1 MQGAP
6 RRSMKRPA
14 KFWYPHGA
22 GIYRLFFLLAVV
34 ICFLVQFPAAAAAQT
49 SANDSSVVRSAREA
63 LNQGDFDAAIGA
75 LQPWVQAHPRDW
87 QARLLFGEAYRS
99 TRAFPQAEEQFLAA
113 SRLAPQSFGAR
124 LELGSLYNA
133 MGKYDQAE
141 PSLRAALRIRP
152 ADPEARMQLSVTLV
166 KLRRYAE
173 AEEVF
178 TRLKAPDDPA
188 QRVVFLRLKASIDF
202 GAGKKSNA
210 ADDMEEALRLNPG
223 DPSLLLAAAVADAQ
237 AGRWTAVIGH
247 LKQSFQDEQNPVAAL
262 TLLQAQLATHADP
275 AATLTFLHS
284 MQLEPA
290 DAIELRLRVGQLLSS
305 ADLHAEAAEEFRAA
319 TLLAPDRSDLYFNLA
334 LEEYRSRNYKQART
348 DAAQAKSIA
357 DSADIESLLGDIEE
371 DDGDY
376 LSAVK
381 SYQAAA
387 AMAPDTQKYQLAL
400 GLEFL
405 RHQNFEPALAVF
417 QRSVQRWPD
426 SVESWLGLGMA
437 QFIRGSYSD
446 AAATLQKAADMQPPS
461 EIAVRYLG
469 ITQFEQPD
477 APSEAAI
484 NSVCHFA
491 ESQPKKSSALTYCGA
506 LMLRHAAASGDNS
519 SLDKIIQLLGEA
531 ERIDPSDSLAVCQR
545 GKAYVSKND
554 WPAAQHEFE
563 SCVRLDPD
571 SAEGHYW
578 LMRVDQR
585 LGRTNDAAHEETL
598 YQSAHQKMA
607 DDIARR
613 DASMKTFLIEMGGN
627 KTQ

>member
-1 MQGAP
+1 MSERVPRIFGSSAAP
-6 RRSMKRPA
+6 EPFA
-14 KFWYPHGA
+14 F
-22 GIYRLFFLLAVV
+22 RLCLLLAVALWC
-34 ICFLVQFPAAAAAQT
+34 IGQFPAVAQSQT
-49 SANDSSVVRSAREA
+49 SANESPAIRSAREA
-63 LNQGDFDAAIGA
+63 LNQGDFGAAIGV

-87 QARLLFGEAYRS
+87 QARLLLGEAYRS
-99 TRAFPQAEEQFLAA
+99 TRALPQAEEQFLAA
-113 SRLAPQSFGAR
+113 SQIAPQNFETR

-133 MGKYDQAE
+133 MGKFDLAE
-141 PSLRAALRIRP
+141 AQLRDALRMRP
-152 ADPEARMQLSVTLV
+152 GNPEARMQLSVSLV

-173 AEEVF
+173 AQKVF
-178 TRLKAPDDPA
+178 ERLKPPEDPA
-188 QRVVFLRLKASIDF
+188 QHAVYLRLKASIDF
-202 GAGKKSNA
+202 GAGDKSSA
-210 ADDMEEALRLNPG
+210 AEDMEEALRMDPG

-237 AGRWTAVIGH
+237 AGRWSAVIEH
-247 LKQSFQDEQNPVAAL
+247 LKPSFQDEQNPVAAL

-275 AATLTFLHS
+275 AATLAFLHE
-284 MQLEPA
+284 MQMEPA
-290 DAIELRLRVGQLLSS
+290 GAIELRLRLGQMLSG
-305 ADLHAEAAEEFRAA
+305 ADMHAEAAEEFRAA
-319 TLLAPDRSDLYFNLA
+319 TLLAPDRGDLYFNLA

-348 DAAQAKSIA
+348 DAAQAQSLA
-357 DSADIESLLGDIEE
+357 DNADIESLLGDIEE
-371 DDGDY
+371 DSGDY
-376 LSAVK
+376 LAAVK

-387 AMAPDTQKYQLAL
+387 TLAPETQKYQLAL

-446 AAATLQKAADMQPPS
+446 AAATLQKAADMQPHS
-461 EIAVRYLG
+461 EIAIRYLG

-484 NSVCHFA
+484 HSVCHFA
-491 ESQPKKSSALTYCGA
+491 EDQPKNSGALTYCGA
-506 LMLRHAAASGDNS
+506 LMLRHAAAGGDNS
-519 SLDKIIQLLGEA
+519 TLDKIIQVLGEA
-531 ERIDPSDSLAVCQR
+531 ERLDPSDSLAVCQR
-545 GKAYVSKND
+545 GKAFVSKND
-554 WPAAQHEFE
+554 WPAAQREFAT
-563 SCVRLDPD
+563 CVRLDPD

-578 LMRVDQR
+578 LMRADQR
-585 LGRTNDAAHEETL
+585 LDQTTEAAHEETL

>member
-1 MQGAP
+1 T
-6 RRSMKRPA
+6 
-14 KFWYPHGA
+14 H
-22 GIYRLFFLLAVV
+22 
-34 ICFLVQFPAAAAAQT
+34 
-49 SANDSSVVRSAREA
+49 
-63 LNQGDFDAAIGA
+63 
-75 LQPWVQAHPRDW
+75 
-87 QARLLFGEAYRS
+87 
-99 TRAFPQAEEQFLAA
+99 AFPQAEEQFIAA
-113 SRLAPQSFGAR
+113 SRLAPQSFDAH
-124 LELGSLYNA
+124 LELGSFYNA
-133 MGKYDQAE
+133 TGKFDQAE
-141 PSLRAALRIRP
+141 PALRAALRLRP
-152 ADPEARMQLSVTLV
+152 ADPEARMQLSVSLV

-178 TRLKAPDDPA
+178 ARLKAPEDPA
-188 QRVVFLRLKASIDF
+188 QRVVYLRLKASIDF
-202 GAGKKSNA
+202 GAEKKSSA
-210 ADDMEEALRLNPG
+210 ADDMEEALRMNPG

-237 AGRWTAVIGH
+237 AERWRAVINH
-247 LKQSFQDEQNPVAAL
+247 LKPSFQDEQNPVAAL

-275 AATLTFLHS
+275 GATLAYLHG
-284 MQLEPA
+284 MQMEPA
-290 DAIELRLRVGQLLSS
+290 DALELRLRLGQMLSG
-305 ADLHAEAAEEFRAA
+305 AEMHTGAAEEFRAA

-334 LEEYRSRNYKQART
+334 LEEYRSRNYQQART
-348 DAAQAKSIA
+348 DAAQAQSLA

-371 DDGDY
+371 DSGDY
-376 LSAVK
+376 LAAVK

-387 AMAPDTQKYQLAL
+387 SMAPDTQKYQLAL

-417 QRSVQRWPD
+417 QRSVQRWPE

-437 QFIRGSYSD
+437 QFIRGSYGD
-446 AAATLQKAADMQPPS
+446 AAATLQKAADMQPHS

-484 NSVCHFA
+484 NRVCHFA
-491 ESQPKKSSALTYCGA
+491 EGQPKNSSALTYCGA
-506 LMLRHAAASGDNS
+506 LMLRHAAAAGDNS
-519 SLDKIIQLLGEA
+519 SLDKIIRLLGEA

-545 GKAYVSKND
+545 GKAYVSKSD
-554 WPAAQHEFE
+554 WPAAQSEFE

-585 LGRTNDAAHEETL
+585 LGRTDEAAREETL

-627 KTQ
+627 KPQ